1 MGRYSELH
9 KESMSLFT
17 AIGQSKFTQPIV
29 TRGCLSTCGFVE
41 TGDVS
46 QSLTF
51 KAKVCTTFKG
61 HACT

>member
-1 MGRYSELH
+1 
-9 KESMSLFT
+9 MSLFT

-61 HACT
+61 YACTTV